1 MEPPFYF
8 YFQDSKIEKKK
19 KKKGKRKSVET
30 LIKRSQDEDTMWI
43 VQLFAAGQVMAHKGT
58 CAGVYT
64 YQR

>member
-1 MEPPFYF
+1 MG
-8 YFQDSKIEKKK
+8 KRRMKK